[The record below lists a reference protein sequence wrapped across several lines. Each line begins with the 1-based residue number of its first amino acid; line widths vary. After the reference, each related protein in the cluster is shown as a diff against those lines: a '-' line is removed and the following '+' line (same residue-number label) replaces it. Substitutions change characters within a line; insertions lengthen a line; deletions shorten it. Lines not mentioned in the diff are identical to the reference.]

1 MKLPLLPPEIWMLI
15 NNIKRQLEYN
25 DRWGWSKIIG
35 SSWHTEARYAMIV
48 ERNRIISS
56 AIQLGLGSQHCFG
69 CCEYFW
75 KRHMRPDL
83 VRANYIYYKKYI
95 DCGCGCETY
104 SYRNDDYIAKYYN
117 NKYKLLYE
125 LIKRFKHTTPRFPFP
140 IISLNSII
148 KREHLNDHGMFRV

>member
-56 AIQLGLGSQHCFG
+56 AIQLG
-69 CCEYFW
+69 
-75 KRHMRPDL
+75 
-83 VRANYIYYKKYI
+83 
-95 DCGCGCETY
+95 
-104 SYRNDDYIAKYYN
+104 
-117 NKYKLLYE
+117 
-125 LIKRFKHTTPRFPFP
+125 
-140 IISLNSII
+140 
-148 KREHLNDHGMFRV
+148 